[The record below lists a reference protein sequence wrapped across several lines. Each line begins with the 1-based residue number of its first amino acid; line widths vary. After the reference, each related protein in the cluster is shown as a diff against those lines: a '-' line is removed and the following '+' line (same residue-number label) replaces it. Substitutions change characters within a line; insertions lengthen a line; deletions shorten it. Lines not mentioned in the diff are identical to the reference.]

1 MINMNHA
8 FDAGYRGNIFKLIYN
23 FALQAQCLIH
33 IGGDAVKVAY
43 VPLQLLS
50 IPPSFTMV
58 AAKA

>member
-1 MINMNHA
+1 MEFKK
-8 FDAGYRGNIFKLIYN
+8 FDTLSTIKLIN
-23 FALQAQCLIH
+23 NHFLQAQCLIH

-50 IPPSFTMV
+50 IPSSFTMV